1 MHYIYKVLAEASNEL
16 KEISGSNSIRE
27 ARILLEFVLKNQEK
41 FLNTNHNISND
52 DFIFFKRLIKK
63 RLNFQPISQIIGE
76 RYFWKNKFF
85 INSDVLDPRPDTETL
100 IEHTLSFGSF
110 FNILDLGTGS
120 GCIILSLLDEYNEAM
135 GIGVDKSKKALNVA
149 RKNAK
154 LLNLNG
160 RVKFQLGDWC
170 DGLGDKFDLIVSNPP
185 YISEKETLT
194 LSNDVLN
201 WEPRIA
207 LTPEGDGLAAYKN
220 IINGV
225 KNILKPNGRL
235 IFEIGHAQGNQ
246 VLNLLKSNNFKE
258 INIIKDIN
266 NKDRVISALWY
277 V

>member
-1 MHYIYKVLAEASNEL
+1 MHLIYKVLAEASNEL

-41 FLNTNHNISND
+41 FLNTNHNISNN
-52 DFIFFKRLIKK
+52 DFIIFQRLIKK
-63 RLNFQPISQIIGE
+63 RLKFQPISQIIGE

-120 GCIILSLLDEYNEAM
+120 GCIILSLLDEYNAAM

-149 RKNAK
+149 QKNAE
-154 LLNLNG
+154 LLNLND
-160 RVKFQLGDWC
+160 RVKFQLGNWC
-170 DGLGDKFDLIVSNPP
+170 DGLDNKFDLIVSNPP
-185 YISEKETLT
+185 YISEKEMLG
-194 LSNDVLN
+194 LSNDVIN

-207 LTPEGDGLAAYKN
+207 LTPEDDGLGAYKN

-225 KNILKPNGRL
+225 KNILIPNGRL
-235 IFEIGHAQGNQ
+235 IFEIGHAQGNE
-246 VLNLLKSNNFKE
+246 VSNLLKSNNFKE
-258 INIIKDIN
+258 INIVKDIN
-266 NKDRVISALWY
+266 NKDRVISALWR
-277 V
+277 

>member
-1 MHYIYKVLAEASNEL
+1 MHLIYKVLAEASNEL

-41 FLNTNHNISND
+41 FLNTNHNISNN
-52 DFIFFKRLIKK
+52 DFIIFQRLIKK
-63 RLNFQPISQIIGE
+63 RLKFQPISQIIGE

-120 GCIILSLLDEYNEAM
+120 GCIILSLLDEYNAAM

-149 RKNAK
+149 QKNAE
-154 LLNLNG
+154 LLNLND
-160 RVKFQLGDWC
+160 RVKFQLGNWC
-170 DGLGDKFDLIVSNPP
+170 DGLDNKFDLIVSNPP
-185 YISEKETLT
+185 YISEKEILG
-194 LSNDVLN
+194 LSNDVIN

-207 LTPEGDGLAAYKN
+207 LTPEGDGLGAYKN

-225 KNILKPNGRL
+225 KNILIPNGRI
-235 IFEIGHAQGNQ
+235 IFEIGHAQGNE
-246 VLNLLKSNNFKE
+246 VSNLLKSNNFKE
-258 INIIKDIN
+258 INIVKDID
-266 NKDRVISALWY
+266 NKDRVVSALWR
-277 V
+277 

>member
-1 MHYIYKVLAEASNEL
+1 MHLIYKVLAEASNEL

-41 FLNTNHNISND
+41 FLNTNHNISNN
-52 DFIFFKRLIKK
+52 DFIIFQRLIKK
-63 RLNFQPISQIIGE
+63 RLKFQPISQIIGE

-120 GCIILSLLDEYNEAM
+120 GCIILSLLDEYNAAM

-149 RKNAK
+149 QKNAE
-154 LLNLNG
+154 LLNLND
-160 RVKFQLGDWC
+160 RVEFQLGNWC
-170 DGLGDKFDLIVSNPP
+170 DGLDNKFDLIVSNPP
-185 YISEKETLT
+185 YISEKEILG
-194 LSNDVLN
+194 LSNDVIN

-207 LTPEGDGLAAYKN
+207 LTPEGDGLGAYKN

-225 KNILKPNGRL
+225 KNILIPNGRI
-235 IFEIGHAQGNQ
+235 IFEIGHAQGNE
-246 VLNLLKSNNFKE
+246 VSNLLKSNNFKE
-258 INIIKDIN
+258 INIVKDIN
-266 NKDRVISALWY
+266 NKDRVVSALWR
-277 V
+277 

>member
-1 MHYIYKVLAEASNEL
+1 MHLIYKVLAEASNEL

-41 FLNTNHNISND
+41 FLNTNHNISNN
-52 DFIFFKRLIKK
+52 DFIIFQRLIKK
-63 RLNFQPISQIIGE
+63 RLKFQPISQIIGE

-120 GCIILSLLDEYNEAM
+120 GCIILSLLDEYNAAM

-149 RKNAK
+149 KKNAE
-154 LLNLNG
+154 LLNLND
-160 RVKFQLGDWC
+160 RVKFQLGNWC
-170 DGLGDKFDLIVSNPP
+170 DGLDNKFDLIVSNPP
-185 YISEKETLT
+185 YISEKEILG
-194 LSNDVLN
+194 LSNDVIN

-207 LTPEGDGLAAYKN
+207 LTPEGDGLGAYKN

-225 KNILKPNGRL
+225 KNILIPNGRI
-235 IFEIGHAQGNQ
+235 IFEIGHAQGNE
-246 VLNLLKSNNFKE
+246 VSNLLKSNNFKE
-258 INIIKDIN
+258 INIVKDIN
-266 NKDRVISALWY
+266 NKDRVVSALWR
-277 V
+277 

>member
-1 MHYIYKVLAEASNEL
+1 MHLIYKVLAEASNEL

-41 FLNTNHNISND
+41 FLNTNHNISNN
-52 DFIFFKRLIKK
+52 DFIIFQRLIKK
-63 RLNFQPISQIIGE
+63 RLKFQPISQIIGE

-120 GCIILSLLDEYNEAM
+120 GCIILSLLDEYNAAM

-149 RKNAK
+149 QKNAE
-154 LLNLNG
+154 LLNLND
-160 RVKFQLGDWC
+160 RVKFQLGNWC
-170 DGLGDKFDLIVSNPP
+170 DGLDNKFDLIVSNPP
-185 YISEKETLT
+185 YISEKEILG
-194 LSNDVLN
+194 LSNDVIN

-207 LTPEGDGLAAYKN
+207 LTPEGDGLGAYKN

-225 KNILKPNGRL
+225 KNILIPNGRI
-235 IFEIGHAQGNQ
+235 IFEIGHAQGNE
-246 VLNLLKSNNFKE
+246 VSNLLKSNNFKE
-258 INIIKDIN
+258 INIVKDIN
-266 NKDRVISALWY
+266 NKDRVVSALWR
-277 V
+277 

>member
-1 MHYIYKVLAEASNEL
+1 MHLIYKVLAEASNEL

-41 FLNTNHNISND
+41 FLNTNHNISNN
-52 DFIFFKRLIKK
+52 DFIIFQRLIKK
-63 RLNFQPISQIIGE
+63 RLKFQPISQIIGE

-120 GCIILSLLDEYNEAM
+120 GCIILSLLDEYNAAM

-149 RKNAK
+149 QKNAE
-154 LLNLNG
+154 LLNLND
-160 RVKFQLGDWC
+160 RVKFQLGNWC
-170 DGLGDKFDLIVSNPP
+170 DGLDNKFDLIVSNPP
-185 YISEKETLT
+185 YISEKEILG
-194 LSNDVLN
+194 LSNDVIN

-207 LTPEGDGLAAYKN
+207 LTPEGDGLGAYKN

-225 KNILKPNGRL
+225 KNILIPNGRI
-235 IFEIGHAQGNQ
+235 IFEIGHAQGNE
-246 VLNLLKSNNFKE
+246 VSNLLKRNNFKE
-258 INIIKDIN
+258 INIVKDIN
-266 NKDRVISALWY
+266 NKDRVISALWR
-277 V
+277 

>member
-1 MHYIYKVLAEASNEL
+1 MHLIYKVLAEASNEL

-41 FLNTNHNISND
+41 FLNTNHNISNN
-52 DFIFFKRLIKK
+52 DFIIFQRLIKK
-63 RLNFQPISQIIGE
+63 RLKFQPISQIIGE

-120 GCIILSLLDEYNEAM
+120 GCIILSLLDEYNAAM

-149 RKNAK
+149 QKNAE
-154 LLNLNG
+154 LLNLND
-160 RVKFQLGDWC
+160 RVKFQLGNWC
-170 DGLGDKFDLIVSNPP
+170 DGLDNKFDLIVSNPP
-185 YISEKETLT
+185 YISEKEILG
-194 LSNDVLN
+194 LSNDVIN

-207 LTPEGDGLAAYKN
+207 LTPEGDGLGAYKN

-225 KNILKPNGRL
+225 KNILIPNGRL
-235 IFEIGHAQGNQ
+235 IFEIGHAQCNE
-246 VLNLLKSNNFKE
+246 VSNLLKSNNFKE
-258 INIIKDIN
+258 INIVKDIN
-266 NKDRVISALWY
+266 NKDRVVSALWR
-277 V
+277 

>member
-1 MHYIYKVLAEASNEL
+1 MHLIYKVLAEASNEL

-41 FLNTNHNISND
+41 FLKTNHNISNN
-52 DFIFFKRLIKK
+52 DFIIFQRLIKK
-63 RLNFQPISQIIGE
+63 RLKFQPISQIIGE

-120 GCIILSLLDEYNEAM
+120 GCIILSLLDEYNAAM

-149 RKNAK
+149 KKNAE
-154 LLNLNG
+154 LLNLND
-160 RVKFQLGDWC
+160 RVKFQLGNWC
-170 DGLGDKFDLIVSNPP
+170 DGLDNKFDLIVSNPP
-185 YISEKETLT
+185 YISEKEILG
-194 LSNDVLN
+194 LSNDVIN

-207 LTPEGDGLAAYKN
+207 LTPEDDGLGAYKN

-225 KNILKPNGRL
+225 KNILIPNGRL
-235 IFEIGHAQGNQ
+235 IFEIGHAQGNE
-246 VLNLLKSNNFKE
+246 VSNLLKSNNFKE
-258 INIIKDIN
+258 INIVKDIN
-266 NKDRVISALWY
+266 NKDRVVSALWR
-277 V
+277 

>member
-1 MHYIYKVLAEASNEL
+1 MHLIYKVLAEASNEL

-41 FLNTNHNISND
+41 FLNTNHNISNN
-52 DFIFFKRLIKK
+52 DFIIFQRLIKK
-63 RLNFQPISQIIGE
+63 RLKFQPISQIIGE

-120 GCIILSLLDEYNEAM
+120 GCIILSLLDEYNAAM

-149 RKNAK
+149 QKNAE
-154 LLNLNG
+154 LLNLND
-160 RVKFQLGDWC
+160 RVKFQLGNWC
-170 DGLGDKFDLIVSNPP
+170 DGLDNKFDLIVSNPP
-185 YISEKETLT
+185 YISEKEILG
-194 LSNDVLN
+194 LSNDVIN

-207 LTPEGDGLAAYKN
+207 LTPEGDGLGAYKN

-225 KNILKPNGRL
+225 KNILIPNGRI
-235 IFEIGHAQGNQ
+235 IFEIGHAQGNE
-246 VLNLLKSNNFKE
+246 VSNLLKSNNFKE
-258 INIIKDIN
+258 INIVKDIN
-266 NKDRVISALWY
+266 NKDRVVSALWRY
-277 V
+277 

>member
-1 MHYIYKVLAEASNEL
+1 MHLIYKVLAEASNEL

-52 DFIFFKRLIKK
+52 YFIFFKRLIKK
-63 RLNFQPISQIIGE
+63 RLKFQPISQIIGE

-120 GCIILSLLDEYNEAM
+120 GCIILSLLDEYNAAM

-149 RKNAK
+149 QKNAE
-154 LLNLNG
+154 LLNLND
-160 RVKFQLGDWC
+160 RVKFQLGNWC
-170 DGLGDKFDLIVSNPP
+170 DGLDNKFDLIVSNPP
-185 YISEKETLT
+185 YISEKEILG
-194 LSNDVLN
+194 LSNDVIN

-207 LTPEGDGLAAYKN
+207 LTPEGDGLGAYKN

-225 KNILKPNGRL
+225 KNILIPNGRI
-235 IFEIGHAQGNQ
+235 IFEIGHAQGNE
-246 VLNLLKSNNFKE
+246 VSNLLKSNNFKE
-258 INIIKDIN
+258 INIVKDIN
-266 NKDRVISALWY
+266 NKDRVVSALWR
-277 V
+277 

>member
-1 MHYIYKVLAEASNEL
+1 MHLIYKVLAEASNEL

-41 FLNTNHNISND
+41 FLKTNHNISNN
-52 DFIFFKRLIKK
+52 DFIIFQRLIKK
-63 RLNFQPISQIIGE
+63 RLKFQPISQIIGE

-120 GCIILSLLDEYNEAM
+120 GCIILSLLDEYNAAM

-149 RKNAK
+149 KKNAE
-154 LLNLNG
+154 LLNLND
-160 RVKFQLGDWC
+160 RVKFQLGNWC
-170 DGLGDKFDLIVSNPP
+170 DGLDNKFDLIVSNPP
-185 YISEKETLT
+185 YISEKEMLG
-194 LSNDVLN
+194 LSNDVIN

-207 LTPEGDGLAAYKN
+207 LTPEDDGLGAYKN

-225 KNILKPNGRL
+225 KNILIPNGRL
-235 IFEIGHAQGNQ
+235 IFEIGHAQGNE
-246 VLNLLKSNNFKE
+246 VSNLLKSNNFKE
-258 INIIKDIN
+258 INIVKDIN
-266 NKDRVISALWY
+266 NKDRVISALWR
-277 V
+277 

>member
-1 MHYIYKVLAEASNEL
+1 MHLIYKVLAEASNEL

-41 FLNTNHNISND
+41 FLNTNHNISNN
-52 DFIFFKRLIKK
+52 DFIIFQRLIKK
-63 RLNFQPISQIIGE
+63 RLKFQPISQIIGE

-120 GCIILSLLDEYNEAM
+120 GCIILSLLDEYNAAM

-149 RKNAK
+149 QKNAE
-154 LLNLNG
+154 LLNLND
-160 RVKFQLGDWC
+160 RVKFQLGNWC
-170 DGLGDKFDLIVSNPP
+170 DGLDNKFDLIVSNPP
-185 YISEKETLT
+185 YISEKEILG
-194 LSNDVLN
+194 LSNDLIN

-207 LTPEGDGLAAYKN
+207 LTQQGDGLGAYKN

-225 KNILKPNGRL
+225 KNILIPNGRL
-235 IFEIGHAQGNQ
+235 IFEIGHAQGNE
-246 VLNLLKSNNFKE
+246 VSNLLKSNNFKE
-258 INIIKDIN
+258 INIVKDIN
-266 NKDRVISALWY
+266 NKDRVISALWR
-277 V
+277 

>member
-1 MHYIYKVLAEASNEL
+1 MHLIYKVLAEASNEL

-41 FLNTNHNISND
+41 FLNTNHNISNN
-52 DFIFFKRLIKK
+52 DFIIFQRLIKK
-63 RLNFQPISQIIGE
+63 RLKFQPISQIIGE

-120 GCIILSLLDEYNEAM
+120 GCIILSLLDEYNAAM

-149 RKNAK
+149 QKNAE
-154 LLNLNG
+154 LLNLND
-160 RVKFQLGDWC
+160 RVKFQLGNWC
-170 DGLGDKFDLIVSNPP
+170 DGLDNKFDLIVSNPP
-185 YISEKETLT
+185 YISEKEILG
-194 LSNDVLN
+194 LSNDVIN

-207 LTPEGDGLAAYKN
+207 LTPEGDGLGAYKN

-225 KNILKPNGRL
+225 KNILIPNGRI
-235 IFEIGHAQGNQ
+235 IFEIGHAQGNE
-246 VLNLLKSNNFKE
+246 VSNLLKSNNFKE
-258 INIIKDIN
+258 INIVKDIN
-266 NKDRVISALWY
+266 NKDRVVSALRR
-277 V
+277 

>member
-1 MHYIYKVLAEASNEL
+1 MHLIYKVLAEASNEL

-41 FLNTNHNISND
+41 FLNTNHNISNN
-52 DFIFFKRLIKK
+52 DFIIFQRLIKK
-63 RLNFQPISQIIGE
+63 RLKFQPISQIIGE

-120 GCIILSLLDEYNEAM
+120 GCIILSLLDEYNAAM

-149 RKNAK
+149 QKNAE
-154 LLNLNG
+154 LLNLND
-160 RVKFQLGDWC
+160 RVKFQLGNWC
-170 DGLGDKFDLIVSNPP
+170 DGLDNKFDLIVSNPP
-185 YISEKETLT
+185 YISEKEMLG
-194 LSNDVLN
+194 LSNDVIN

-207 LTPEGDGLAAYKN
+207 LTPEDDGLGAYKN

-225 KNILKPNGRL
+225 KNILIPNGRI
-235 IFEIGHAQGNQ
+235 IFEIGHAQGNE
-246 VLNLLKSNNFKE
+246 VSNLLKSNNFKE
-258 INIIKDIN
+258 INIVKDIN
-266 NKDRVISALWY
+266 NKDRVISALWR
-277 V
+277 

>member
-1 MHYIYKVLAEASNEL
+1 MHLIYKVLAEASNEL

-41 FLNTNHNISND
+41 FLNTNHNISNN
-52 DFIFFKRLIKK
+52 DFIIFQRLIKK
-63 RLNFQPISQIIGE
+63 RLKFQPISQIIGE

-120 GCIILSLLDEYNEAM
+120 GCIILSLLDEYNAAM

-149 RKNAK
+149 QKNAE
-154 LLNLNG
+154 LLNLND
-160 RVKFQLGDWC
+160 RVKFQLGNWC
-170 DGLGDKFDLIVSNPP
+170 DGLDNKFDLIVSNPP
-185 YISEKETLT
+185 YISEKEILG
-194 LSNDVLN
+194 LSNDVIN

-207 LTPEGDGLAAYKN
+207 LTPEGDGLGAYKN

-225 KNILKPNGRL
+225 KNILIPNGRL
-235 IFEIGHAQGNQ
+235 IFEIGHAQGNE
-246 VLNLLKSNNFKE
+246 VSNLLKSNNFKE
-258 INIIKDIN
+258 INIVKDIN
-266 NKDRVISALWY
+266 NKDRVVSALWR
-277 V
+277 

>member
-1 MHYIYKVLAEASNEL
+1 MHLIYKVLAEASNEL

-41 FLNTNHNISND
+41 FLNTNHNISNN
-52 DFIFFKRLIKK
+52 DFIIFQRLIKK
-63 RLNFQPISQIIGE
+63 RLKFQPISQIIGE

-120 GCIILSLLDEYNEAM
+120 GCIILSLLDEYNAAM

-149 RKNAK
+149 QKNAE
-154 LLNLNG
+154 LLNLND
-160 RVKFQLGDWC
+160 RVKFQLGNWC
-170 DGLGDKFDLIVSNPP
+170 DGLDNKFDLIVSNPP
-185 YISEKETLT
+185 YISEKEILG
-194 LSNDVLN
+194 LSNDVIN

-207 LTPEGDGLAAYKN
+207 LTPEGDGLGAYKN

-225 KNILKPNGRL
+225 KNILIPNGRI
-235 IFEIGHAQGNQ
+235 IFEIGHAQGNE
-246 VLNLLKSNNFKE
+246 VSNLLKSNNFKE
-258 INIIKDIN
+258 INIVKDLN
-266 NKDRVISALWY
+266 NKDRVVSALWR
-277 V
+277 

>member
-1 MHYIYKVLAEASNEL
+1 MHLIYKVLAEASNEL

-41 FLNTNHNISND
+41 FLNTNHNISNN
-52 DFIFFKRLIKK
+52 DFIIFQRLIKK
-63 RLNFQPISQIIGE
+63 RLKFQPISQIIGE

-120 GCIILSLLDEYNEAM
+120 GCIILSLLDEYNAAM

-149 RKNAK
+149 QKNAE
-154 LLNLNG
+154 LLNLND
-160 RVKFQLGDWC
+160 RVKFQLGNWC
-170 DGLGDKFDLIVSNPP
+170 DGLDNKFDLIVSNPP
-185 YISEKETLT
+185 YISEKEILG
-194 LSNDVLN
+194 LSNDVIN

-207 LTPEGDGLAAYKN
+207 LTPEGDGLGAYKN

-225 KNILKPNGRL
+225 KNILIPNGR
-235 IFEIGHAQGNQ
+235 IVFEIGHAQGNE
-246 VLNLLKSNNFKE
+246 VSNLLKSNNFKK
-258 INIIKDIN
+258 INIVKDIN
-266 NKDRVISALWY
+266 NKDRVVSALWR
-277 V
+277 

>member
-1 MHYIYKVLAEASNEL
+1 MHLIYKVLAEASNEL

-41 FLNTNHNISND
+41 SLNTNHNISNN
-52 DFIFFKRLIKK
+52 DFIIFQRLIKK
-63 RLNFQPISQIIGE
+63 RLKFQPISQIIGE

-120 GCIILSLLDEYNEAM
+120 GCIILSLLDEYNAAM

-149 RKNAK
+149 QKNAE
-154 LLNLNG
+154 LLNLND
-160 RVKFQLGDWC
+160 RVKFQLGNWC
-170 DGLGDKFDLIVSNPP
+170 DGLDNKFDLIVSNPP
-185 YISEKETLT
+185 YISEKEILG
-194 LSNDVLN
+194 LSNDVIN

-207 LTPEGDGLAAYKN
+207 LTPEGDGLGAYKN

-225 KNILKPNGRL
+225 KNILIPNGRI
-235 IFEIGHAQGNQ
+235 IFEIGHAQGNE
-246 VLNLLKSNNFKE
+246 VSNLLKSNNFKE
-258 INIIKDIN
+258 INIVKDIN
-266 NKDRVISALWY
+266 NKDRVVSALWR
-277 V
+277 

>member
-1 MHYIYKVLAEASNEL
+1 MHLIYKVLAEASNEL

-41 FLNTNHNISND
+41 FLNTNHNISNN
-52 DFIFFKRLIKK
+52 DFIIFQRLIKK
-63 RLNFQPISQIIGE
+63 RLKFQPISQIIGE

-120 GCIILSLLDEYNEAM
+120 GCIILSLLDEYNAAM

-149 RKNAK
+149 KKNAE
-154 LLNLNG
+154 LLNLND
-160 RVKFQLGDWC
+160 RVKFQLGNWC
-170 DGLGDKFDLIVSNPP
+170 DGLDNKFDLIVSNPP
-185 YISEKETLT
+185 YISEKEILG
-194 LSNDVLN
+194 LSNDVIN

-207 LTPEGDGLAAYKN
+207 LTPEGDGLHAYKN

-225 KNILKPNGRL
+225 KNILIPNGRI
-235 IFEIGHAQGNQ
+235 IFEIGHAQGNE
-246 VLNLLKSNNFKE
+246 VSNLLKSNNFKE
-258 INIIKDIN
+258 INIVKDIN
-266 NKDRVISALWY
+266 NKDRVVSALWR
-277 V
+277 

>member
-41 FLNTNHNISND
+41 FLNTNHNISNN
-52 DFIFFKRLIKK
+52 DFIIFQRLIKK
-63 RLNFQPISQIIGE
+63 RLKFQPISQIIGE

-120 GCIILSLLDEYNEAM
+120 GCIILSLLDEYNAAM

-149 RKNAK
+149 QKNAE
-154 LLNLNG
+154 LLNLND
-160 RVKFQLGDWC
+160 RVKFQLGNWC
-170 DGLGDKFDLIVSNPP
+170 DGLDNKFDLIVSNPP
-185 YISEKETLT
+185 YISEKEILG
-194 LSNDVLN
+194 LSNDVIN

-207 LTPEGDGLAAYKN
+207 LTPEGDGLGAYKN

-225 KNILKPNGRL
+225 KNILIPNGRL
-235 IFEIGHAQGNQ
+235 IFEIGHAQGNE
-246 VLNLLKSNNFKE
+246 VSNLLKSNNFKE
-258 INIIKDIN
+258 INIVKDIN
-266 NKDRVISALWY
+266 NKDRVVSALWR
-277 V
+277 

>member
-1 MHYIYKVLAEASNEL
+1 MHLIYKVLAEASNEL

-41 FLNTNHNISND
+41 FLNTNHNISNN
-52 DFIFFKRLIKK
+52 DFIIFQRLIKK
-63 RLNFQPISQIIGE
+63 RLKFQPISQIIGE

-120 GCIILSLLDEYNEAM
+120 GCIILSLLDEYNAAM

-149 RKNAK
+149 QKNAE
-154 LLNLNG
+154 LLNLND
-160 RVKFQLGDWC
+160 RVKFQLGNWC
-170 DGLGDKFDLIVSNPP
+170 DGLDNKFDLIVSNPP
-185 YISEKETLT
+185 YISEKEILG
-194 LSNDVLN
+194 LSNDVIN

-207 LTPEGDGLAAYKN
+207 LTPEGDGLGAYKN

-225 KNILKPNGRL
+225 KNILIPNGRI
-235 IFEIGHAQGNQ
+235 IFEIGHAQGNE
-246 VLNLLKSNNFKE
+246 VSNLLKSNNFKE
-258 INIIKDIN
+258 INIVKDIN
-266 NKDRVISALWY
+266 NKDRVISALWL
-277 V
+277 

>member
-1 MHYIYKVLAEASNEL
+1 MHLIYKVLAEASNEL

-41 FLNTNHNISND
+41 FLNTNHNISNN
-52 DFIFFKRLIKK
+52 DFIIFQRLIKK
-63 RLNFQPISQIIGE
+63 RLKFQPISQIIGE

-120 GCIILSLLDEYNEAM
+120 GCIILSLLDENNAAI

-149 RKNAK
+149 QKNAE
-154 LLNLNG
+154 LLNLND
-160 RVKFQLGDWC
+160 RVKFQLGNWC
-170 DGLGDKFDLIVSNPP
+170 DGLDNKFDLIVSNPP
-185 YISEKETLT
+185 YISEKEILG
-194 LSNDVLN
+194 LSNDVIN

-207 LTPEGDGLAAYKN
+207 LTPEGDGLGAYKN

-225 KNILKPNGRL
+225 KNILIPNGRL
-235 IFEIGHAQGNQ
+235 IFEIGHAQGNE
-246 VLNLLKSNNFKE
+246 VSNLLKSNNFKE
-258 INIIKDIN
+258 INIVKDIN
-266 NKDRVISALWY
+266 NKDRVVSALWR
-277 V
+277 

>member
-1 MHYIYKVLAEASNEL
+1 MHLIYKVLAEASNEL

-41 FLNTNHNISND
+41 FLNTNHNISNN
-52 DFIFFKRLIKK
+52 DFIIFQRLIKK
-63 RLNFQPISQIIGE
+63 RLKFQPISQIIGE

-120 GCIILSLLDEYNEAM
+120 GCIILSLLDEYNAAM

-149 RKNAK
+149 QKNAE
-154 LLNLNG
+154 LLNLND
-160 RVKFQLGDWC
+160 RVEFQLGNWC
-170 DGLGDKFDLIVSNPP
+170 DGLDNKFDLIVSNPP
-185 YISEKETLT
+185 YISEKEMLG
-194 LSNDVLN
+194 LSNDVIN

-207 LTPEGDGLAAYKN
+207 LTPEGDGLGAYKN

-225 KNILKPNGRL
+225 KNILIPNGRL
-235 IFEIGHAQGNQ
+235 IFEIGHAQGNE
-246 VLNLLKSNNFKE
+246 VSNLLKSNNFKE
-258 INIIKDIN
+258 INIVKDIN
-266 NKDRVISALWY
+266 NKDRVISAIWR
-277 V
+277 

>member
-1 MHYIYKVLAEASNEL
+1 MHLIYKVLAEASNEL

-41 FLNTNHNISND
+41 FLNTNHNISNN
-52 DFIFFKRLIKK
+52 DFIIFQRLIKK
-63 RLNFQPISQIIGE
+63 RLKFQPISQIIGE

-120 GCIILSLLDEYNEAM
+120 GCIILSLLDEYNAAM

-149 RKNAK
+149 QKNAE
-154 LLNLNG
+154 LLNLND
-160 RVKFQLGDWC
+160 RVKFQLGNWC
-170 DGLGDKFDLIVSNPP
+170 DGLDNKFDLIVSNPP
-185 YISEKETLT
+185 YISEKEILG
-194 LSNDVLN
+194 LSNDVIN

-207 LTPEGDGLAAYKN
+207 LTPEGDGLGAYKN

-225 KNILKPNGRL
+225 KNILIPNGRI
-235 IFEIGHAQGNQ
+235 IFEIGHAQGNE
-246 VLNLLKSNNFKE
+246 VSNLLKSNNFKE
-258 INIIKDIN
+258 INIVKDLN
-266 NKDRVISALWY
+266 NKDRVVSALRR
-277 V
+277 

>member
-1 MHYIYKVLAEASNEL
+1 MHLIYKVLAEASNEL

-41 FLNTNHNISND
+41 FLNTNHNISNN
-52 DFIFFKRLIKK
+52 DFIIFQRLIKK
-63 RLNFQPISQIIGE
+63 RLKFQPISQIIGE

-120 GCIILSLLDEYNEAM
+120 GCIILSLLDEYNAAM

-149 RKNAK
+149 QKNAE
-154 LLNLNG
+154 LLNLND
-160 RVKFQLGDWC
+160 RVKFQLGNWC
-170 DGLGDKFDLIVSNPP
+170 DGLDNKFDLIVSNPP
-185 YISEKETLT
+185 YISEKEILG
-194 LSNDVLN
+194 LSNDVIN

-207 LTPEGDGLAAYKN
+207 LTPEGDGLGAYKN

-225 KNILKPNGRL
+225 KNILIPNGRL
-235 IFEIGHAQGNQ
+235 IFEIGHAQGNE
-246 VLNLLKSNNFKE
+246 VSNLLKSNSFKE
-258 INIIKDIN
+258 INIVKDIN
-266 NKDRVISALWY
+266 NKDRVVSALWR
-277 V
+277 

>member
-1 MHYIYKVLAEASNEL
+1 MHLIYKVLAEASNEL

-41 FLNTNHNISND
+41 FLKTNHNISNN
-52 DFIFFKRLIKK
+52 DFIIFQRLIKK
-63 RLNFQPISQIIGE
+63 RLKFQPISQIIGE

-120 GCIILSLLDEYNEAM
+120 GCIILSLLDEYNAAM

-149 RKNAK
+149 QKNAE
-154 LLNLNG
+154 LLNLND
-160 RVKFQLGDWC
+160 RVKFQLGNWC
-170 DGLGDKFDLIVSNPP
+170 DGLDNKFDLIVSNPP
-185 YISEKETLT
+185 YISEKEILG
-194 LSNDVLN
+194 LSNDVIN

-207 LTPEGDGLAAYKN
+207 LTPEDDGLGAYKN

-225 KNILKPNGRL
+225 KNILIPNGRL
-235 IFEIGHAQGNQ
+235 IFEIGHAQGNE
-246 VLNLLKSNNFKE
+246 VSNLLKSNNFKE
-258 INIIKDIN
+258 INIVKDIN
-266 NKDRVISALWY
+266 NKDRVVSALWR
-277 V
+277 

>member
-1 MHYIYKVLAEASNEL
+1 MHLIYKVLAEASNEL

-41 FLNTNHNISND
+41 FLNTNHNISNN
-52 DFIFFKRLIKK
+52 DFIIFQRLIKK
-63 RLNFQPISQIIGE
+63 RLKFQPISQIIGE

-120 GCIILSLLDEYNEAM
+120 GCIILSLLDEYNAAM

-149 RKNAK
+149 QKNAE
-154 LLNLNG
+154 LLNLND
-160 RVKFQLGDWC
+160 RVKFQLGNWC
-170 DGLGDKFDLIVSNPP
+170 DGLDNKFDLIVSNPP
-185 YISEKETLT
+185 YISEKEILG
-194 LSNDVLN
+194 LSNDVIN

-207 LTPEGDGLAAYKN
+207 LTPEGDGLGAYKN

-225 KNILKPNGRL
+225 KNILIPNGRL
-235 IFEIGHAQGNQ
+235 IFEIGHAQGNE
-246 VLNLLKSNNFKE
+246 VSDLLKRNNFKE
-258 INIIKDIN
+258 INIVKDIN
-266 NKDRVISALWY
+266 NKDRVISALWR
-277 V
+277 

>member
-1 MHYIYKVLAEASNEL
+1 MHLIYKVLAEASNEL

-41 FLNTNHNISND
+41 FLNTNHNISNN
-52 DFIFFKRLIKK
+52 DFIIFQRLIKK
-63 RLNFQPISQIIGE
+63 RLKFQPISQIIGE

-120 GCIILSLLDEYNEAM
+120 GCIILSLLDEYNAAM

-149 RKNAK
+149 QKNAE
-154 LLNLNG
+154 LLNLND
-160 RVKFQLGDWC
+160 RVKFQLGNWC
-170 DGLGDKFDLIVSNPP
+170 DGLDDKFDLIVSNPP
-185 YISEKETLT
+185 YISEKEILG
-194 LSNDVLN
+194 LSNDVIN

-207 LTPEGDGLAAYKN
+207 LTPEGDGLGAYKN

-225 KNILKPNGRL
+225 KNILIPNGRI
-235 IFEIGHAQGNQ
+235 IFEIGHAQGNE
-246 VLNLLKSNNFKE
+246 VSNLLKSNTFKE
-258 INIIKDIN
+258 INIVKDIN
-266 NKDRVISALWY
+266 NKDRVVSALWR
-277 V
+277 

>member
-1 MHYIYKVLAEASNEL
+1 MHLIYKVLAEASNEL

-63 RLNFQPISQIIGE
+63 RLKFQPISQIIGE

-120 GCIILSLLDEYNEAM
+120 GCIILSLLDEYNAAM

-149 RKNAK
+149 QKNAE
-154 LLNLNG
+154 LLNLND
-160 RVKFQLGDWC
+160 RVKFQLGNWC
-170 DGLGDKFDLIVSNPP
+170 DGLDNKFDLIVSNPP
-185 YISEKETLT
+185 YISEKEILG
-194 LSNDVLN
+194 LSNDVIN

-207 LTPEGDGLAAYKN
+207 LTPEGDGLGAYKN

-225 KNILKPNGRL
+225 KNILIPNGRI
-235 IFEIGHAQGNQ
+235 IFEIGHAQGNE
-246 VLNLLKSNNFKE
+246 VSNLLKSNNFKE
-258 INIIKDIN
+258 INIVKDIN
-266 NKDRVISALWY
+266 NKDRVVSALWR
-277 V
+277 

>member
-1 MHYIYKVLAEASNEL
+1 MHLIYKVLAEASNEL

-41 FLNTNHNISND
+41 FLNTNHNISNN
-52 DFIFFKRLIKK
+52 DFIIFQRLIKK
-63 RLNFQPISQIIGE
+63 RLKFQPISQIIGE

-120 GCIILSLLDEYNEAM
+120 GCIILSLLDEYNAAM

-149 RKNAK
+149 KKNAE
-154 LLNLNG
+154 LLNLND
-160 RVKFQLGDWC
+160 RVKFQLGNWC
-170 DGLGDKFDLIVSNPP
+170 DGLDNKFDLIVSNPP
-185 YISEKETLT
+185 YISEKEILG
-194 LSNDVLN
+194 LSNDVIN

-207 LTPEGDGLAAYKN
+207 LTPEGDGLGAYKN

-225 KNILKPNGRL
+225 KNILIPNGRL
-235 IFEIGHAQGNQ
+235 IFEIGHAQGNE
-246 VLNLLKSNNFKE
+246 VSNLLKSNNFKE
-258 INIIKDIN
+258 INIVKDIN
-266 NKDRVISALWY
+266 NKDRVVSALWR
-277 V
+277 

>member
-1 MHYIYKVLAEASNEL
+1 MHLIYKVLAEASNEL

-41 FLNTNHNISND
+41 FLNTNHNISNN
-52 DFIFFKRLIKK
+52 DFIIFQRLIKK
-63 RLNFQPISQIIGE
+63 RLKFQPISQIIGE

-120 GCIILSLLDEYNEAM
+120 GCIILSLLDEYNAAM

-149 RKNAK
+149 QKNAE
-154 LLNLNG
+154 LLNLND
-160 RVKFQLGDWC
+160 RVKFQLGNWC
-170 DGLGDKFDLIVSNPP
+170 DGLDNKFDLIVSNPP
-185 YISEKETLT
+185 YISEKEILG
-194 LSNDVLN
+194 LSNDVIN

-207 LTPEGDGLAAYKN
+207 LTPEGDGLGAYKN

-225 KNILKPNGRL
+225 KNILIPNGRI
-235 IFEIGHAQGNQ
+235 IFEIGHAQGNE
-246 VLNLLKSNNFKE
+246 VSNLLKSNNFKE
-258 INIIKDIN
+258 INIVKDIN
-266 NKDRVISALWY
+266 NKDRVISALWR
-277 V
+277 

>member
-1 MHYIYKVLAEASNEL
+1 MHLIYKVLAEASNEL

-41 FLNTNHNISND
+41 FLKTNHNISNN
-52 DFIFFKRLIKK
+52 DFIIFQRLIKK
-63 RLNFQPISQIIGE
+63 RLKFQPISQIIGE

-120 GCIILSLLDEYNEAM
+120 GCIILSLLDEYNAAM

-149 RKNAK
+149 KKNAE
-154 LLNLNG
+154 LLNLND
-160 RVKFQLGDWC
+160 RVKFQLGNWC
-170 DGLGDKFDLIVSNPP
+170 DGLDNKFDLIVSNPP
-185 YISEKETLT
+185 YISEKEMLG
-194 LSNDVLN
+194 LSNDVIN

-207 LTPEGDGLAAYKN
+207 LTPEDDGLGAYKN

-225 KNILKPNGRL
+225 KNILIPNGRL
-235 IFEIGHAQGNQ
+235 IFEIGHAQGNE
-246 VLNLLKSNNFKE
+246 VSNLLKRNNFKE
-258 INIIKDIN
+258 INIVKDIN
-266 NKDRVISALWY
+266 NKDRVISALWR
-277 V
+277 

>member
-1 MHYIYKVLAEASNEL
+1 MHLIYKVLAEASNEL

-41 FLNTNHNISND
+41 SLNTNHNISNN
-52 DFIFFKRLIKK
+52 DFIIFQRLIKK
-63 RLNFQPISQIIGE
+63 RLKFQPISQIIGE

-120 GCIILSLLDEYNEAM
+120 GCIILSLLDEYNAAM

-149 RKNAK
+149 QKNAE
-154 LLNLNG
+154 LLNLND
-160 RVKFQLGDWC
+160 RVKFQLGNWC
-170 DGLGDKFDLIVSNPP
+170 DGLDNKFDLIVSNPP
-185 YISEKETLT
+185 YISEKEILG
-194 LSNDVLN
+194 LSNDVIN

-207 LTPEGDGLAAYKN
+207 LTPEGDGLGAYKN

-225 KNILKPNGRL
+225 KNILIPNGRL
-235 IFEIGHAQGNQ
+235 IFEIGHAQGNE
-246 VLNLLKSNNFKE
+246 VSNLLKSNNFKE
-258 INIIKDIN
+258 INIVKDIN
-266 NKDRVISALWY
+266 NKDRVVSALWR
-277 V
+277 

>member
-1 MHYIYKVLAEASNEL
+1 MHLIYKVLAEASNEL

-41 FLNTNHNISND
+41 FLNTNHNISNN
-52 DFIFFKRLIKK
+52 DFIIFQRLIKK
-63 RLNFQPISQIIGE
+63 RLKFQPISQIIGE

-120 GCIILSLLDEYNEAM
+120 GCIILSLLDEYNAAM

-149 RKNAK
+149 QKNAE
-154 LLNLNG
+154 LLNLND
-160 RVKFQLGDWC
+160 RVKFQIGNWC
-170 DGLGDKFDLIVSNPP
+170 DGLNNKFDLIVSNPP
-185 YISEKETLT
+185 YISEKEILG
-194 LSNDVLN
+194 LSNDVIN

-207 LTPEGDGLAAYKN
+207 LTPEGDGLGAYKN

-225 KNILKPNGRL
+225 KNILIPNGRI
-235 IFEIGHAQGNQ
+235 IFEIGHAQGNE
-246 VLNLLKSNNFKE
+246 VSNLLKSNNFKE
-258 INIIKDIN
+258 INIVKDIN
-266 NKDRVISALWY
+266 NKDRVVSALWR
-277 V
+277 

>member
-1 MHYIYKVLAEASNEL
+1 MHLIYKVLAEASNEL

-41 FLNTNHNISND
+41 FLNTNHNISNN
-52 DFIFFKRLIKK
+52 DFIIFQRLIKK
-63 RLNFQPISQIIGE
+63 RLKFQPISQIIGE

-120 GCIILSLLDEYNEAM
+120 GCIILSLLDEYNAAM

-149 RKNAK
+149 QKNAE
-154 LLNLNG
+154 LLNLND
-160 RVKFQLGDWC
+160 RVKFQLGNWC
-170 DGLGDKFDLIVSNPP
+170 DGLDNKFDLIVSNPP
-185 YISEKETLT
+185 YISEKEILG
-194 LSNDVLN
+194 LSNDVIN

-207 LTPEGDGLAAYKN
+207 LTPEGDGLGAYKN

-225 KNILKPNGRL
+225 KNILIPNGRI
-235 IFEIGHAQGNQ
+235 IFEIGHAQGNE
-246 VLNLLKSNNFKE
+246 VSNLLKSNNFKE
-258 INIIKDIN
+258 INIVKDIN
-266 NKDRVISALWY
+266 SKDRVVSALWR
-277 V
+277 

>member
-1 MHYIYKVLAEASNEL
+1 MHLIYKVLAEASNEL

-41 FLNTNHNISND
+41 FLNTNHNISNN
-52 DFIFFKRLIKK
+52 DFIIFQRLIKK
-63 RLNFQPISQIIGE
+63 RLKFQPISQIISE

-120 GCIILSLLDEYNEAM
+120 GCIILSLLDEYNAAM

-149 RKNAK
+149 KKNAE
-154 LLNLNG
+154 LLNLND
-160 RVKFQLGDWC
+160 RVKFQLGNWC
-170 DGLGDKFDLIVSNPP
+170 DGLDNKFDLIVSNPP
-185 YISEKETLT
+185 YISEKEILG
-194 LSNDVLN
+194 LSNDVIN

-207 LTPEGDGLAAYKN
+207 LTPEDDGLGAYKN

-225 KNILKPNGRL
+225 KNILIPNGRL
-235 IFEIGHAQGNQ
+235 IFEIGHAQGNE
-246 VLNLLKSNNFKE
+246 VSNLLKSNNFKE
-258 INIIKDIN
+258 INIVKDIN
-266 NKDRVISALWY
+266 NKDRVISALWR
-277 V
+277 

>member
-1 MHYIYKVLAEASNEL
+1 MHLIYKVLAEASNEL

-41 FLNTNHNISND
+41 FLNTNHNISNN
-52 DFIFFKRLIKK
+52 DFIIFQRLIKK
-63 RLNFQPISQIIGE
+63 RLKFQPISQIIGE

-120 GCIILSLLDEYNEAM
+120 GCIILSLLDEYNAAM

-149 RKNAK
+149 QKNAE
-154 LLNLNG
+154 LLNLND
-160 RVKFQLGDWC
+160 RVKFQLGNWC
-170 DGLGDKFDLIVSNPP
+170 DGLDNKFDLIVSNPP
-185 YISEKETLT
+185 YISEKEILG
-194 LSNDVLN
+194 LSNDVIN

-207 LTPEGDGLAAYKN
+207 LTPEGDGLGAYKN

-225 KNILKPNGRL
+225 KNILIPNGRI
-235 IFEIGHAQGNQ
+235 IFEIGHAQGNE
-246 VLNLLKSNNFKE
+246 VSNLLKSNNFKE
-258 INIIKDIN
+258 INIVKDIN
-266 NKDRVISALWY
+266 NKDRVVSALWRK
-277 V
+277 